1 MPEVNAFCDRY
12 HDKIEKLL
20 QDAASNETEHES
32 FRRRLKELDATVKT
46 QNGILVTLQKQGDAI
61 ENMGK
66 SLARIETTLSAVGG
80 RVEKIE
86 AAPGDKWKKITYE
99 IVKYIVLAA
108 VGVAVGYVIKGA

>member
-1 MPEVNAFCDRY
+1 MPEANAFCDRY

-20 QDAASNETEHES
+20 QDAASNEMEHES
-32 FRRRLKELDATVKT
+32 FRRRLNKVDAIAQT
-46 QNGILVTLQKQGDAI
+46 QNDISISLQKQDDAI

-66 SLARIETTLSAVGG
+66 TLERIETTLSTVSG